1 MSEDRFVID
10 VHTQFS
16 NAARKVGP
24 EAIAR
29 PGGRTLYR
37 RVEKHINRLTLGDWL
52 AADLNLGGLIKAPE
66 SLGRVKMTDGSTS
79 LAYRLT
85 FSESSDVF
93 TGSLFTVY
101 EPVPVVDVEALEA
114 KPGNPQPV
122 TLTTDEVLMLH
133 EIFYAHL
140 GGPALTRGTP
150 LKALRDKICKAS
162 GSFFPE
168 TEQFVNINGR
178 VWKQGGG
185 FAGFEL
191 SHSVIAYADDPE

>member
-1 MSEDRFVID
+1 MSEDLFVID
-10 VHTQFS
+10 RPALFS
-16 NAARKVGP
+16 SVARRVGP

-37 RVEKHINRLTLGDWL
+37 RVEKHISQLSVGDWL
-52 AADLNLGGLIKAPE
+52 VADLSLGGLSKAPE
-66 SLGRVKMTDGSTS
+66 SLGRVKLTDGSTS

-85 FSESSDVF
+85 FSEGSDVF

-101 EPVPVVDVEALEA
+101 EPVPVVDVEALEE
-114 KPGNPQPV
+114 KSGNPQPV

-150 LKALRDKICKAS
+150 LKALRDKIRKAS

-168 TEQFVNINGR
+168 TEQFVNLNNR
-178 VWKQGGG
+178 VSRRNGG
-185 FAGFEL
+185 FTGFA
-191 SHSVIAYADDPE
+191 SAHSVIAYSDDQE